1 MNKTPIQVI
10 KAKQPDESDVWSYP
24 NMQAEVNPLEEGK
37 TNALGKKSSWR
48 YEPPE
53 EEIAIPQPPTAEEI
67 EAIRKIAHDEGFSQ
81 GKEEGFSKGYEEGK
95 AKGQEEGKAQG
106 LEEGTEQGLAQGQE
120 QIETLGKNWE
130 SLIEQLNKPL
140 ATVEKNVEEQLLT
153 LVVQLTEAVVLQEA
167 KINPDILMA
176 AINTGIKALPSND
189 VSTQIYL
196 NPDDIKKVEQ
206 QFGEQLKISVEEINA
221 LNCFRDFDH
230 QITAPLHGFASG
242 DDYYQKASSRQF
254 LRSIQIPT
262 LVIHAKDDPFMNHK
276 VIPTA
281 DELSPSVT
289 FELSEK
295 GGHVGFVQGDWPW
308 QASYYLETRIPE
320 FLAEFEKDS
329 HPIDEHAVRE
339 EMAFETS

>member
-206 QFGEQLKISVEEINA
+206 QFGEQHIQESGWRLLPAPQLTIGSCQIENSTSNIDLQLKSRLKQVLESFLQDA
-221 LNCFRDFDH
+221 LH
-230 QITAPLHGFASG
+230 Q
-242 DDYYQKASSRQF
+242 
-254 LRSIQIPT
+254 
-262 LVIHAKDDPFMNHK
+262 
-276 VIPTA
+276 
-281 DELSPSVT
+281 
-289 FELSEK
+289 
-295 GGHVGFVQGDWPW
+295 
-308 QASYYLETRIPE
+308 
-320 FLAEFEKDS
+320 
-329 HPIDEHAVRE
+329 
-339 EMAFETS
+339 